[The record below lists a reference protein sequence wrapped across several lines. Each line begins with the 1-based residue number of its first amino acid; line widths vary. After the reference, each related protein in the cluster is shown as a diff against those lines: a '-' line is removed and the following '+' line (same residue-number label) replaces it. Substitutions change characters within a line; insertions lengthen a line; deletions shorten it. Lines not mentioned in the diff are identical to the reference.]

1 MALCHIQPLGKNNH
15 TCPFSVFVFNEYTSS
30 STQKAQMAF
39 FINIQI
45 HQDKLF
51 TSPCKLLIIFSL
63 ALSLFLSMG
72 YKNRETSIICG
83 EANFFLVMLSLP
95 SFFLFVFVFLLLK
108 HIYTCMYIIYIYI
121 YIDKL

>member
-83 EANFFLVMLSLP
+83 EANFFSCNVKFAF
-95 SFFLFVFVFLLLK
+95 FFLVCFCFFVVETY
-108 HIYTCMYIIYIYI
+108 IYLYVYNIYIYI
-121 YIDKL
+121 YR